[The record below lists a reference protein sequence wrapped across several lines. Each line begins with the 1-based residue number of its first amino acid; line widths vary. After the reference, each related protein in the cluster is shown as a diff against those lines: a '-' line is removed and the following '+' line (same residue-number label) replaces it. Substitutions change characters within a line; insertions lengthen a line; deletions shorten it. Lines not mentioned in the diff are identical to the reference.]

1 MSKVTELN
9 GLWCKLVSVCHMKKK
24 LDSYKQKELI
34 SRLCPD
40 VVPHSLCL
48 YLPLF
53 HILFKKLIGVFI
65 IATYTGRQ
73 NHLEMSTK
81 TACMEAKKKKKQ
93 PWLFIPP
100 PPNRGNILAELI
112 RLISRM

>member
-73 NHLEMSTK
+73 NRLEMSTK
-81 TACMEAKKKKKQ
+81 TACMEAKKKKNSPGSLSPHPQ
-93 PWLFIPP
+93 TEEIP
-100 PPNRGNILAELI
+100 
-112 RLISRM
+112 